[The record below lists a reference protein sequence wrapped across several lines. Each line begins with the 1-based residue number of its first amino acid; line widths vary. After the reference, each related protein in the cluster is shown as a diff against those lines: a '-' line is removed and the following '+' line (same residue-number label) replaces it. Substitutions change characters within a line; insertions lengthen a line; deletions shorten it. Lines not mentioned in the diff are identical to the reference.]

1 MRATSSNLLA
11 PTTSLSPSC
20 PIRVWRF
27 FPFHSASSSTRKFH
41 RTDLLGKIVRNFL
54 QFRMY
59 HFQVDR
65 SRRISSLAWFH
76 PDEKVEEFATSILRF
91 VRLFSTSIRDKRKEQ
106 KEKNLIYIPV
116 RIAPFVHPGEKPLE
130 TRIFAKTRFFHDSA
144 ANRVANVE
152 LALTRR
158 FAPDKATLFA
168 EFTNRERSCSGFTTR
183 A

>member
-54 QFRMY
+54 QFRTY

-76 PDEKVEEFATSILRF
+76 PDEKLKNSQRRYFDSFVCFPPRYEIKGKNKKKKILFIFPSGSRHSF
-91 VRLFSTSIRDKRKEQ
+91 IPARNLSKLGFSRKPDFSTTQRPIESRTWNSR
-106 KEKNLIYIPV
+106 
-116 RIAPFVHPGEKPLE
+116 
-130 TRIFAKTRFFHDSA
+130 
-144 ANRVANVE
+144 
-152 LALTRR
+152 
-158 FAPDKATLFA
+158 
-168 EFTNRERSCSGFTTR
+168 
-183 A
+183 

>member
-54 QFRMY
+54 QFRIY

-76 PDEKVEEFATSILRF
+76 PDEKLKNSQRRYFDSFVCFPPRYEIKGKNKKKKILFIFPSGSRHSF
-91 VRLFSTSIRDKRKEQ
+91 IPARNLSKLGFSRKPDFSTTQRPIESRTWNSR
-106 KEKNLIYIPV
+106 
-116 RIAPFVHPGEKPLE
+116 
-130 TRIFAKTRFFHDSA
+130 
-144 ANRVANVE
+144 
-152 LALTRR
+152 
-158 FAPDKATLFA
+158 
-168 EFTNRERSCSGFTTR
+168 
-183 A
+183 

>member
-76 PDEKVEEFATSILRF
+76 PDEKLKNSQRRYFDSFVCFPPRYEIKGKNKKKKILFIFPSGSRHSF
-91 VRLFSTSIRDKRKEQ
+91 IPARNLSKLGFSRKPDFSTTQRPIESRTWNSR
-106 KEKNLIYIPV
+106 
-116 RIAPFVHPGEKPLE
+116 
-130 TRIFAKTRFFHDSA
+130 
-144 ANRVANVE
+144 
-152 LALTRR
+152 
-158 FAPDKATLFA
+158 
-168 EFTNRERSCSGFTTR
+168 
-183 A
+183 

>member
-76 PDEKVEEFATSILRF
+76 PDEKLENSQRRYFDSFVCFPPRYEIKGKNKKKKILFIFPSGSRHSF
-91 VRLFSTSIRDKRKEQ
+91 IPARNLSKLGFSRKPDFSTTQRPIESRTWNSR
-106 KEKNLIYIPV
+106 
-116 RIAPFVHPGEKPLE
+116 
-130 TRIFAKTRFFHDSA
+130 
-144 ANRVANVE
+144 
-152 LALTRR
+152 
-158 FAPDKATLFA
+158 
-168 EFTNRERSCSGFTTR
+168 
-183 A
+183 

>member
-54 QFRMY
+54 QFRTY

-76 PDEKVEEFATSILRF
+76 PDEKLKNSQRRYFDSFVCFPPRYEIKGKNKKKKILFIFPSGSRHSF
-91 VRLFSTSIRDKRKEQ
+91 IPARNLSKLGFSRKPDFSTTQRPIESR
-106 KEKNLIYIPV
+106 
-116 RIAPFVHPGEKPLE
+116 
-130 TRIFAKTRFFHDSA
+130 T
-144 ANRVANVE
+144 
-152 LALTRR
+152 
-158 FAPDKATLFA
+158 
-168 EFTNRERSCSGFTTR
+168 
-183 A
+183 

>member
-11 PTTSLSPSC
+11 PTTSLFPSC

-76 PDEKVEEFATSILRF
+76 PDEKLKNSQRRYFDSFVCFPPRYEIKGKNKKKKILFIFPSGSRHSF
-91 VRLFSTSIRDKRKEQ
+91 IPARNLSKLGFSRKPDFSTTQRPIESRTWNSR
-106 KEKNLIYIPV
+106 
-116 RIAPFVHPGEKPLE
+116 
-130 TRIFAKTRFFHDSA
+130 
-144 ANRVANVE
+144 
-152 LALTRR
+152 
-158 FAPDKATLFA
+158 
-168 EFTNRERSCSGFTTR
+168 
-183 A
+183 

>member
-54 QFRMY
+54 QFRTY

-76 PDEKVEEFATSILRF
+76 PDEKLKNSQRRYFDSFVCFPPRYEIKGKNKKKKILFIFPSGSRHSF
-91 VRLFSTSIRDKRKEQ
+91 IPARNLSKLVFSRKPDFSTTQRPIESRTWNSR
-106 KEKNLIYIPV
+106 
-116 RIAPFVHPGEKPLE
+116 
-130 TRIFAKTRFFHDSA
+130 
-144 ANRVANVE
+144 
-152 LALTRR
+152 
-158 FAPDKATLFA
+158 
-168 EFTNRERSCSGFTTR
+168 
-183 A
+183 

>member
-41 RTDLLGKIVRNFL
+41 RTDLFGKIVRNFL
-54 QFRMY
+54 QFRTY

-76 PDEKVEEFATSILRF
+76 PDEKLKNSQRRYFDSFVCFPPRYEIKGKNKKKKILFIFPSGSRHSF
-91 VRLFSTSIRDKRKEQ
+91 IPARNLSKLGFSRKPDFSTTQRPIESRTWNSR
-106 KEKNLIYIPV
+106 
-116 RIAPFVHPGEKPLE
+116 
-130 TRIFAKTRFFHDSA
+130 
-144 ANRVANVE
+144 
-152 LALTRR
+152 
-158 FAPDKATLFA
+158 
-168 EFTNRERSCSGFTTR
+168 
-183 A
+183 

>member
-54 QFRMY
+54 QFRTY

-76 PDEKVEEFATSILRF
+76 PDEKLKNSQRRYFDSFVCFPPRYEIKGKNKKRKILFIFPSGSRHSF
-91 VRLFSTSIRDKRKEQ
+91 IPARNLSKLGFSRKPDFSTTQRPIESRTWNSR
-106 KEKNLIYIPV
+106 
-116 RIAPFVHPGEKPLE
+116 
-130 TRIFAKTRFFHDSA
+130 
-144 ANRVANVE
+144 
-152 LALTRR
+152 
-158 FAPDKATLFA
+158 
-168 EFTNRERSCSGFTTR
+168 
-183 A
+183 